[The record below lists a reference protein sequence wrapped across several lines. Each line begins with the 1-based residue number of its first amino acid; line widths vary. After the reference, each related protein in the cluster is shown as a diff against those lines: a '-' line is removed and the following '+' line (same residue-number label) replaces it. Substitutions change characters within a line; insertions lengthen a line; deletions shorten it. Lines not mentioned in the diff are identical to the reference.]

1 MLLGTILILL
11 LEFNHFF
18 KGKEWHEAFIYA
30 FFQSSTT
37 RNGGLATMD
46 VSQFYEPTLLV
57 ISFLMFIGA
66 SPSSVG
72 GGVRTTTFALNVLH
86 IYHFAKGKKTIKI
99 FKREIHE
106 EDVNKSVIVTMMA
119 VGLCF
124 MAVILLSISEKFT
137 LMQIIFEVC
146 SAFGTTGLSMGI
158 TPDLSTFGK
167 YVIIALMF
175 IGRIGI
181 LSFLFIINI
190 HEQYDD
196 NYHYPKER
204 IIVG

>member
-1 MLLGTILILL
+1 
-11 LEFNHFF
+11 
-18 KGKEWHEAFIYA
+18 
-30 FFQSSTT
+30 
-37 RNGGLATMD
+37 MD
-46 VSQFYEPTLLV
+46 VSQFSEPTLLV

-99 FKREIHE
+99 FKREVHE

-124 MAVILLSISEKFT
+124 MTGILLSISEKFT

-167 YVIIALMF
+167 YVIIA
-175 IGRIGI
+175 RKNWNPI
-181 LSFLFIINI
+181 LLV
-190 HEQYDD
+190 
-196 NYHYPKER
+196 HYQ
-204 IIVG
+204 